1 MKDFIYYAPTEVTF
15 GRDAEEK
22 TGEVAVK
29 YGKRAL
35 IVYGRESV
43 VKSGLLDRVAASL
56 ERAGVAYSLFGG
68 AQPNPTLAHAE
79 EGVLK
84 AVGFGADLVIGVG
97 GGSAIDTAKGI
108 AHGSAN
114 PGVPLWDIWTRKSPL
129 TRSLPVGVVLTMA
142 AAGSEMSDSAVLTN
156 ESIPKKAGISTEFN
170 RPKFAIVD
178 PSLGATVP
186 KYQIAAGIADIMMH
200 TMERYFIPDSEAE
213 LTDEIAEGL
222 LRTVV
227 RNGKKLVVD
236 PGDYGAA
243 CEIFWASSLSHNGLT
258 GCGRDKD
265 FSVHKLGHA
274 LSAKYGATHG
284 ASLAAVWGSWAE
296 EVYRDCLPRF
306 ARFAEKVWDVKE
318 DDAAAE
324 AKAGIFRTVEFFSSI
339 GMPTSLPELG
349 VDPSDDD
356 LRALALDATANGTL
370 KLSRIK
376 PLGAKEVEKIFKR
389 ATKDYLNEDI
399 V

>member
-1 MKDFIYYAPTEVTF
+1 MKDFRYYTPTEVVF
-15 GRDAEEK
+15 GKNTEGKA
-22 TGEVAVK
+22 GEIAAK

-56 ERAGVAYSLFGG
+56 EKADVAYSLFGG

-79 EGVLK
+79 EGV
-84 AVGFGADLVIGVG
+84 ARAIESGADLIIGVG

-108 AHGSAN
+108 AHGAAN
-114 PGVPLWDIWTRKSPL
+114 PGVPLWDLWTGKVPL

-156 ESIPKKAGISTEFN
+156 EAVPKKAGISTDFN
-170 RPKFAIVD
+170 RPKFALVD
-178 PSLGATVP
+178 PALGATVP
-186 KYQIAAGIADIMMH
+186 RYQIAAGVADIMMH
-200 TMERYFIPDSEAE
+200 TMERYFIPDSRAE

-227 RNGKKLVVD
+227 RNGRKLVDD
-236 PGDYGAA
+236 PCDYDAA
-243 CEIFWASSLSHNGLT
+243 CEVFWASSLSHNGLT
-258 GCGRDKD
+258 GCGREKD

-296 EVYRDCLPRF
+296 EVYSDCLPRF
-306 ARFAEKVWDVKE
+306 ARFAEKVWGVKE
-318 DDAAAE
+318 ADAGEAA
-324 AKAGIFRTVEFFSSI
+324 KTGVCQTVGFFSSI
-339 GMPTSLPELG
+339 GMPTSLSGLG
-349 VDPSDDD
+349 IEPTDAD

-370 KLSRIK
+370 MLSRIK
-376 PLGAKEVEKIFKR
+376 PLGVEEVERIFRR
-389 ATKDYLNEDI
+389 AALG